1 MNYITGRGAQL
12 NTPNKFHKHQ
22 KEVMHIE
29 AIDEWVE
36 ADPKTI
42 LLEDLST
49 TIVNRV
55 DSPDV
60 GMVYSVN
67 PYKGCEHGC
76 IYCFARN
83 SFEYWGYS
91 AGLDFETKII
101 VKKNAAALLHKF
113 LMNPRYQCEPLSLSG
128 NTDCYQPIERKLRI
142 TRSILEVCRQF
153 NQPVS
158 LITKNSGMLRDIDI
172 LGPMG
177 RKNQASIM
185 VSITSL
191 NEDLRLVMEPRT
203 TTAKQRLR
211 LIEEASRAGIKT
223 GVMIG
228 PVIPGL
234 NDHEIH
240 DILVAAAK
248 AGAVY
253 ASYTFIRLNGALG
266 ILFQDWLH
274 KNFPDRADKVLNMIK
289 ASHSGKLN
297 DSRFG
302 VRMRGEG
309 NVAEMVE
316 AQFMAYRKKYGL
328 TERFQ
333 LDCTAFQRPGTQ
345 MSLF

>member
-1 MNYITGRGAQL
+1 MNYVNGRGAQI
-12 NTPNKFHKHQ
+12 NTPNKFHQHQ
-22 KEVMHIE
+22 REVMHVE
-29 AIDEWVE
+29 AIDEWIQD
-36 ADPKTI
+36 DPRTTY
-42 LLEDLST
+42 LEDVSK

-60 GMVYSVN
+60 GMIYSVN

-91 AGLDFETKII
+91 AGVDFETKII
-101 VKKNAAALLHKF
+101 VKKDAAKLLRKF
-113 LMNPRYQCEPLSLSG
+113 LMNPRYECEPLSFSG

-142 TRSILEVCRQF
+142 TRSLLEVCSEF

-172 LGPMG
+172 LASMG
-177 RKNQASIM
+177 QKNQASVM

-191 NEDLRLVMEPRT
+191 NESLRLVMEPRT
-203 TTAKQRLR
+203 TTAKQRLK
-211 LIEEASRAGIKT
+211 LIETLSESGVKA

-240 DILVAAAK
+240 DILQAAQR

-253 ASYTFIRLNGALG
+253 ASYTFIRLNGVIGL
-266 ILFQDWLH
+266 LFQDWLH
-274 KNFPDRADKVLNMIK
+274 KNFPDRAEKVLNLIK
-289 ASHSGKLN
+289 ASHDGKLN

-309 NVAEMVE
+309 NIAEIVAK
-316 AQFMAYRKKYGL
+316 QFTTYRNKFAL
-328 TERFQ
+328 TQKFQ
-333 LDCTAFQRPGTQ
+333 LDCSGFHRPGTQ
-345 MSLF
+345 ISLF